1 MRWQGTSDRQFFWIF
16 PEGTMRDNH
25 LKKSF
30 HWLAWVMAI
39 LFLLSF
45 IDEFSV
51 GRFKFKNVNILA
63 DIYPDPPRA
72 VVKNDSVKQ
81 NKKKPAT
88 RKNPCPPGITCV
100 EDYSEN
106 KNALGNFFKAL
117 PGVRRRPVRV
127 AFFGDS
133 FIEGDILCA
142 SFRDTLQQLFG
153 GHGVGYVPITSEVTQ
168 FRTTIRHS
176 FNGWKTYWAVGEK
189 SPFAPLGLSGYC
201 FIPQEE
207 NEVEYRP
214 GKKESGAFRNAR
226 LFYTS
231 PLPAQLHYT
240 LDDSLFFEQ
249 SLEPSETL
257 QQTVVPCEGAQAIKL
272 HFEPFDSLRLYG
284 VSFESNTG
292 LIVDNFAMRGNS
304 GMGLLQTATKE
315 LREFNHFRNYKLILL
330 QYGLNVVGESDTIGY
345 DWYADKMVRVISRL
359 KENFPESSILLLG
372 ISDRS
377 YNQNGKFV
385 TMPNILLMRR
395 AQREIA
401 RKSKIA
407 FWDVYTAMGGE
418 NSMVKFVAANPPLAA
433 KDYTHL
439 TYRGG
444 RKLAKKLAEALLY
457 DRAKHDKTK
466 KTP

>member
-1 MRWQGTSDRQFFWIF
+1 MTRIKLNPNSYEL
-16 PEGTMRDNH
+16 PEHTMHDNH

-30 HWLAWVMAI
+30 HWLAWVMAL
-39 LFLLSF
+39 LFLLSLVN
-45 IDEFSV
+45 EFSL
-51 GRFKFKNVNILA
+51 GRFKFKRINILA
-63 DIYPDPPRA
+63 DINQDPLPA
-72 VVKNDSVKQ
+72 VAIKDSVMQDKE
-81 NKKKPAT
+81 KPVSG
-88 RKNPCPPGITCV
+88 KNPCPPGITCV
-100 EDYSEN
+100 EDYSGN
-106 KNALGNFFKAL
+106 KNALGNFFSAL
-117 PGVRRRPVRV
+117 KGARRRPVRV

-142 SFRDTLQQLFG
+142 GLRDTLQQLFG
-153 GHGVGYVPITSEVTQ
+153 GHGVGYVPITSEVAQ

-176 FNGWKTYWAVGEK
+176 FSGWRTYWAVGEK

-214 GKKESGAFRNAR
+214 GKKQSGAFHRAR

-240 LDDSLFFEQ
+240 LDDSLFYEHA
-249 SLEPSETL
+249 LEPSGKL
-257 QQTVVPCEGAQAIKL
+257 QQTIVSCEGAQAIKL
-272 HFEPFDSLRLYG
+272 HFEPFDSLKLYG

-292 LIVDNFAMRGNS
+292 MIVDNFAMRGNS

-315 LREFNHFRNYKLILL
+315 LNEFNHFRNYKLILL

-345 DWYADKMVRVISRL
+345 DWYTDKMVRVIGRL
-359 KENFPESSILLLG
+359 KENFPECSILLLG

-395 AQREIA
+395 AQRAIA
-401 RKSKIA
+401 RESKIA
-407 FWDVYTAMGGE
+407 FWDVYAAMGGK
-418 NSMVKFVAANPPLAA
+418 NSMVKFVTATPPLAA

-444 RKLAKKLAEALLY
+444 QKLAKKLADALLY
-457 DRAKHDKTK
+457 DRLKHDSKTK

>member
-1 MRWQGTSDRQFFWIF
+1 MD
-16 PEGTMRDNH
+16 DNH

-30 HWLAWVMAI
+30 YWLALVMA
-39 LFLLSF
+39 LLLLLSF
-45 IDEFSV
+45 VNEFSI
-51 GRFKFKNVNILA
+51 GRFNFKRVDILA
-63 DIYPDPPRA
+63 DVQKDPPRPVA
-72 VVKNDSVKQ
+72 LKDSVKESS
-81 NKKKPAT
+81 KRPAA
-88 RKNPCPPGITCV
+88 RKYTCPPGITCV

-117 PGVRRRPVRV
+117 TGARRRTVRV

-153 GHGVGYVPITSEVTQ
+153 GQGVGYVPITSEVTQ
-168 FRTTIRHS
+168 FRTTIGHS

-201 FIPQEE
+201 FIPLEE

-214 GKKESGAFRNAR
+214 GEKGGGPFHRAR

-231 PLPAQLHYT
+231 PLPAHLHYT
-240 LDDSLFFEQ
+240 LDDSLTFDKSFA
-249 SLEPSETL
+249 PSDAL
-257 QQTVVPCEGAQAIKL
+257 QRTVLPCEGAQADKV
-272 HFEPFDSLRLYG
+272 HFEPFDSLRLY
-284 VSFESNTG
+284 SIIFDDTTG
-292 LIVDNFAMRGNS
+292 IVLDNFAMRGNS
-304 GMGLLQTATKE
+304 GMGLLQTATRE
-315 LREFNHFRNYKLILL
+315 LNEFNHFQNYKLILL
-330 QYGLNVVGESDTIGY
+330 QYGLNVVSETDTIGY
-345 DWYADKMVRVISRL
+345 DRYADKMMKVISRL
-359 KENFPESSILLLG
+359 RENFPESSILLLG

-377 YNQNGKFV
+377 YNMNGKFV

-401 RKSKIA
+401 RRSRIA
-407 FWDVYTAMGGE
+407 FWDVFAAMGGE
-418 NSMVKFVAANPPLAA
+418 NSMVKFVAANPPLAS

-444 RKLAKKLAEALLY
+444 RKLAKKLAEALLH
-457 DRAKHDKTK
+457 DRIKNDKTK
-466 KTP
+466 NIP

>member
-1 MRWQGTSDRQFFWIF
+1 
-16 PEGTMRDNH
+16 MRDNH

-30 HWLAWVMAI
+30 HWLALVI
-39 LFLLSF
+39 VLLLLLSF
-45 IDEFSV
+45 VNEFSL
-51 GRFKFKNVNILA
+51 GHFKFKRVDILA
-63 DIYPDPPRA
+63 DIQPDPSRQVA
-72 VVKNDSVKQ
+72 KKDSVKQ
-81 NKKKPAT
+81 TNQKPAI

-100 EDYSEN
+100 EDYSE
-106 KNALGNFFKAL
+106 KKDALGKFFKAVT
-117 PGVRRRPVRV
+117 GSKRRPVRV

-133 FIEGDILCA
+133 FIEGDILCS

-153 GHGVGYVPITSEVTQ
+153 GQGVGYVPITSEVSQ
-168 FRTTIRHS
+168 FRTTIQHS
-176 FNGWKTYWAVGEK
+176 FSGWKTYWAVGEK
-189 SPFAPLGLSGYC
+189 SPFAPLGMSGYC

-214 GKKESGAFRNAR
+214 GKKAGGPFHRAR

-240 LDDSLFFEQ
+240 LDDSLFFEK
-249 SLEPSETL
+249 SLAPSEAL
-257 QQTVVPCEGAQAIKL
+257 QQTVLPCEGAQAIKL
-272 HFEPFDSLRLYG
+272 RFGPFDSLRLYG
-284 VSFESNTG
+284 ISFESNIG
-292 LIVDNFAMRGNS
+292 MVVDNFAMRGNS
-304 GMGLLQTATKE
+304 GMGLLQTATRE
-315 LREFNHFRNYKLILL
+315 LNEFNHFQNYKLILL
-330 QYGLNVVGESDTIGY
+330 QYGLNVVSETDTIGY
-345 DWYADKMVRVISRL
+345 DRYADKMMKVISRL

-377 YNQNGKFV
+377 YNLNGKFV

-395 AQREIA
+395 VQREMA
-401 RKSKIA
+401 RRSRIA
-407 FWDVYTAMGGE
+407 FWDVFAAMGGE
-418 NSMVKFVAANPPLAA
+418 NSMVRFVAANPPLAS

-457 DRAKHDKTK
+457 DRIKHDKTK